1 MWCLLPLFITL
12 AVDVAGQ
19 ETAAQ
24 YQFSYH
30 VKDDTTGQ
38 DFGQEEERQGY
49 NTGGEYQVNL
59 PDGRRQIV
67 TYSVA
72 DPDSGYVA
80 DVSYTGEAK
89 FEQRLEEPQRQTY
102 IPEVLAPALPP
113 IRNKPNLP
121 RTEKAQRPLKPQ
133 VPSAEEVRFISR
145 PTKIVPTIIKVDP
158 VTISAPRAPQFIS
171 RPIKTVPTISK
182 KPKTTKSAPR
192 RVPRPTFIPKLIT
205 RPTKHTLTNRRVV
218 PVTKSASKSS
228 KTDSIRKPKKIS
240 GKLQTVPRTS
250 SSKLSSTNSP
260 IVKKPI
266 SAMKSVPSTTTTTD
280 PPPVYISTE
289 TPKLS
294 YKDKYHTAES
304 QVLYSLFREDINGK
318 DMKPPPKKP

>member
-1 MWCLLPLFITL
+1 M
-12 AVDVAGQ
+12 G
-19 ETAAQ
+19 
-24 YQFSYH
+24 
-30 VKDDTTGQ
+30 
-38 DFGQEEERQGY
+38 
-49 NTGGEYQVNL
+49 
-59 PDGRRQIV
+59 
-67 TYSVA
+67 
-72 DPDSGYVA
+72 
-80 DVSYTGEAK
+80 
-89 FEQRLEEPQRQTY
+89 
-102 IPEVLAPALPP
+102 
-113 IRNKPNLP
+113 
-121 RTEKAQRPLKPQ
+121 KPQ

-158 VTISAPRAPQFIS
+158 VTKSAPRAPQFIS
-171 RPIKTVPTISK
+171 RPTKIVPTFSR

-192 RVPRPTFIPKLIT
+192 RASRPTFIPKLIT
-205 RPTKHTLTNRRVV
+205 RPTKNTSTNRRVV
-218 PVTKSASKSS
+218 PVTKPASASKSS
-228 KTDSIRKPKKIS
+228 KTDNIRKPKKIS

-266 SAMKSVPSTTTTTD
+266 SAMKSVPSTTTTTVS
-280 PPPVYISTE
+280 PPVYIFTK

>member
-1 MWCLLPLFITL
+1 MWSLFPLVITL
-12 AVDVAGQ
+12 AVGVVGDDGV
-19 ETAAQ
+19 AQ
-24 YQFSYH
+24 YQFSYR

-89 FEQRLEEPQRQTY
+89 YEQRLEQPQRPTY
-102 IPEVLAPALPP
+102 TPEVQPPALPP
-113 IRNKPNLP
+113 IRNKPSLP
-121 RTEKAQRPLKPQ
+121 RAEKALRPVRPKA
-133 VPSAEEVRFISR
+133 PSAEEVRFISR
-145 PTKIVPTIIKVDP
+145 PTKIVPTIIKV
-158 VTISAPRAPQFIS
+158 S
-171 RPIKTVPTISK
+171 
-182 KPKTTKSAPR
+182 
-192 RVPRPTFIPKLIT
+192 
-205 RPTKHTLTNRRVV
+205 
-218 PVTKSASKSS
+218 PVTKSAPKAPQFLSRPTKIVPTINKKILTTKSATRLS
-228 KTDSIRKPKKIS
+228 PRPTILPKFISRPTKIIPTSRRVTQAVKSVPKAPKVDNSRRPKKIS
-240 GKLQTVPRTS
+240 EKLQTVPRKS
-250 SSKLSSTNSP
+250 SLKVASTNSP
-260 IVKKPI
+260 TVQKPI
-266 SAMKSVPSTTTTTD
+266 SAMKSKTSTTTTAA
-280 PPPVYISTE
+280 PPPVYISTK
-289 TPKLS
+289 TPKLT

>member
-1 MWCLLPLFITL
+1 MWCLLPILLTL
-12 AVDVAGQ
+12 ASAATAQ
-19 ETAAQ
+19 ESSAQ

-30 VKDDTTGQ
+30 VKDDSTGQ

-49 NTGGEYQVNL
+49 NTGGEYQVRL

-80 DVSYTGEAK
+80 DVTYTGEARY
-89 FEQRLEEPQRQTY
+89 EERPEESQRLAYPTGVS
-102 IPEVLAPALPP
+102 PPALPP
-113 IRNKPNLP
+113 IRTKPSLP
-121 RTEKAQRPLKPQ
+121 RVEKAQRPLTQP
-133 VPSAEEVRFISR
+133 PSAEEVRFISR
-145 PTKIVPTIIKVDP
+145 PTKIVPTVIKVDP
-158 VTISAPRAPQFIS
+158 VAAAPQFKA
-171 RPIKTVPTISK
+171 RPIKIIPTIRLKGS
-182 KPKTTKSAPR
+182 
-192 RVPRPTFIPKLIT
+192 PRPTVLPKLIT
-205 RPTKHTLTNRRVV
+205 RPAKNISGSRGTV
-218 PVTKSASKSS
+218 SA
-228 KTDSIRKPKKIS
+228 TINNNDRKPKTIS
-240 GKLQTVPRTS
+240 EKLQTIPRTS
-250 SSKLSSTNSP
+250 SNKISSTNSQP
-260 IVKKPI
+260 VKKPI
-266 SAMKSVPSTTTTTD
+266 SAMKSVPSTTTTTA